1 MFRTGC
7 LLLVLGLACSRATPE
22 PPRAHSTTLLS
33 SVAPPSP
40 TVPPSPASA
49 SSEVNPRPTLDSA
62 PQQHS
67 GASAQAGSTEI
78 PYRFPA
84 VARVVAVGDLHGDLS
99 SAREALKL
107 AGALGSDDRWVGGEM
122 VLVQVGDQLD
132 RGDDEPEIL
141 RLLERLSI
149 EAKAAGGAVHV
160 LNGNHEIM
168 NAVGDLRYV
177 TPDGFRDYAAVP
189 LPSHA
194 HLPPSFPAQ
203 ARGRY
208 AAFAPGSELARK
220 LGERNT
226 VAIVGETVFVHAGL
240 LPQHV
245 SYGVGRIND
254 EVRRFLRGEIA
265 TLPDVVN
272 GEDAPIW
279 TRVFGENDPAPE
291 ACAALGAV
299 LEALAVKRLVV
310 GHTVQERG
318 ITSACDGRVYRI
330 DVGLSDYYG
339 KNPTQVLEIRAN
351 AITVLTSGATPP

>member
-1 MFRTGC
+1 MVRTGC
-7 LLLVLGLACSRATPE
+7 LLLILGLACSRTTPA
-22 PPRAHSTTLLS
+22 PSRADSTTLLS
-33 SVAPPSP
+33 PLAPPIP
-40 TVPPSPASA
+40 TLNPSITST

-62 PQQHS
+62 PQKRS
-67 GASAQAGSTEI
+67 GSTADAASTEV

-107 AGALGSDDRWVGGEM
+107 AGALGSEDRWIGGEM

-141 RLLERLSI
+141 QLLDRLST

-220 LGERNT
+220 LAERNT

-245 SYGVGRIND
+245 SYGIGRIND
-254 EVRRFLRGEIA
+254 EVRRFLRGEIKA
-265 TLPDVVN
+265 LPDVVN

-279 TRVFGENDPAPE
+279 TRVFGEHDPAPE
-291 ACAALGAV
+291 TCTALQGV
-299 LEALAVKRLVV
+299 LETLAVKRLVV
-310 GHTVQERG
+310 GHTVQQRG
-318 ITSACDGRVYRI
+318 ITSACEGRVYRI

-339 KNPTQVLEIRAN
+339 DNRTQVLEIRPN
-351 AITVLTSGATPP
+351 AVTVLTGGAPPP

>member
-1 MFRTGC
+1 MVRAGC
-7 LLLVLGLACSRATPE
+7 FLFVLGLACSRTTPE
-22 PPRAHSTTLLS
+22 PSRVHSTTLLS
-33 SVAPPSP
+33 SVVPPVP
-40 TVPPSPASA
+40 TVGSSTTSA
-49 SSEVNPRPTLDSA
+49 SSEVNTRNTPDSA
-62 PQQHS
+62 PGKHS
-67 GASAQAGSTEI
+67 GSSADAASTEI

-107 AGALGSDDRWVGGEM
+107 AGALGSEDRWIGGEM

-141 RLLERLSI
+141 QLLDRLSS

-194 HLPPSFPAQ
+194 HLPPSFPAR

-220 LGERNT
+220 LAERNT
-226 VAIVGETVFVHAGL
+226 VAIIGETVFVHAGL

-245 SYGVGRIND
+245 SYGIGRIND

-272 GEDAPIW
+272 GEDAPVW
-279 TRVFGENDPAPE
+279 TRVFGENDPTPE
-291 ACAALGAV
+291 ACTALRGV
-299 LEALAVKRLVV
+299 LETLAVKRLVV
-310 GHTVQERG
+310 GHTVQQRG
-318 ITSACDGRVYRI
+318 ITSACEGRVYRI

-339 KNPTQVLEIRAN
+339 NNPTQVLEIRPN
-351 AITVLTSGATPP
+351 AVTVLAGGAAPP